1 MNNSTIKILQIE
13 DNPGDVRLIREML
26 KDCKKLEHTFEEV
39 PSLEKGKER
48 LSKGDIN
55 VVLLDLGLKESYGL
69 DTLKELLYSKFKIP
83 VVIVMTV
90 MDDEEMG
97 ISAVKEGAQDYLI
110 KGQINSHLLCRSIQY
125 ALERN
130 QAKEN
135 LEEKVRER
143 TKDLILTLQ
152 SLKKEIQERKK
163 TESKLKQA
171 KEAAEKASNA
181 KFQFMANMS
190 HEMRTPMNGVIGMTN
205 LLADTDLNMEQKEY
219 LEFVRISAKNMMK
232 IIDDILNIAKLES
245 GRVENNIEPFNMT
258 RMLENI
264 MSVLYSGAKKKGLEV
279 GFHKDKNIPGLL
291 LGDELKI
298 RQVLTNLIDNAL
310 KFTHE
315 GQIIVEIEEINR
327 VEKKHEIEFS
337 VIDTGVGI
345 SEETQ
350 EKLFKAFVQGDIS
363 STKAYQGTGLGLAI
377 SKQLVELMGGKIG
390 LESQPEKGSR
400 FFFSITLN
408 ETEI

>member
-1 MNNSTIKILQIE
+1 MIKILQIE
-13 DNPGDVRLIREML
+13 DNPGDVRIIREML
-26 KDCKKLEHTFEEV
+26 KECKRLEHSFEEAT
-39 PSLEKGKER
+39 SLEEGQKL
-48 LSKGDIN
+48 LSKGDID

-69 DTLKELLYSKFKIP
+69 NTLKDLLSSDFKLP

-97 ISAVKEGAQDYLI
+97 INAVKEGAQDYLI

-130 QAKEN
+130 QAKEK
-135 LEEKVRER
+135 LEEKVKER

-163 TESKLKQA
+163 TEQELKQA
-171 KEAAEKASNA
+171 KEAAEKASSA
-181 KFQFMANMS
+181 KSQFMANMS

-219 LEFVRISAKNMMK
+219 LEFVRISAKHMMK
-232 IIDDILNIAKLES
+232 IIDDILGIAKLES
-245 GRVENNIEPFNMT
+245 GRLELNIEPFNMN

-264 MSVLYSGAKKKGLEV
+264 TSILFSSAKKKGLEV
-279 GFHKDKNIPGLL
+279 GFHKDKTIPGLL

-298 RQVLTNLIDNAL
+298 RQVLTNLLDNAL

-315 GQIIVEIEEINR
+315 GQIFVEIKEMNHVGKE
-327 VEKKHEIEFS
+327 HEIEFS
-337 VIDTGVGI
+337 VTDTGVGI
-345 SEETQ
+345 SEEIQ

-377 SKQLVELMGGKIG
+377 SKQLVEIMGGEIG
-390 LESQPEKGSR
+390 LESTPEKSSR
-400 FFFSITLN
+400 FFFTITLN
-408 ETEI
+408 EKEI